1 MKSKF
6 LYDYI
11 ICQIERGLIILLI
24 TSKKWWMRLCRML
37 MLSGRNEESLEKSVI
52 GFINS
57 YIDNPVKYSY
67 SDSPMGCSYTV
78 IKLNN

>member
-1 MKSKF
+1 
-6 LYDYI
+6 
-11 ICQIERGLIILLI
+11 
-24 TSKKWWMRLCRML
+24 ML

-78 IKLNN
+78 NKLNN